1 MGVADS
7 ARKSALATGLVRLWE
22 YDAAAKLLFFLR
34 WLPQRLALPLA
45 ELAGL
50 ACGAAVSR
58 WRDVA
63 ESNLKRALPELD
75 ASARSRVRRGVYRNL
90 GRVALALAKLPA
102 WSEQTV
108 RQHVEF
114 AGLEHFRAAEAK
126 GNGVLLLTGH
136 LGNWELGALAHG
148 AVVGPIS
155 VMVRPIANP
164 LVDRLVEARRSAHGN
179 RVITK
184 RNSAR
189 EVLRTLAAGGT
200 VGILADQNTLPEDA
214 VFVEF
219 FGMPAAAH
227 KGFAQLALRSG
238 AAVVPAFALWNPSSR
253 RHVVEY
259 GPEIE
264 IIRSGAAERDI
275 EINTQRFQRVLED
288 QIRANPE
295 QWLWIHRRWKTQPT
309 ANSV

>member
-1 MGVADS
+1 M
-7 ARKSALATGLVRLWE
+7 ATGVVRLFE
-22 YDAAAKLLFFLR
+22 FGAAAKLLFLLR
-34 WLPQRLALPLA
+34 WLPQRLALPTA
-45 ELAGL
+45 ELAGI
-50 ACGAAVSR
+50 ACGSVVSK

-63 ESNLKRALPELD
+63 ESNLQRALPELD
-75 ASARSRVRRGVYRNL
+75 SAARRRVRLGVYRNL

-102 WSEQTV
+102 WSKRTIL
-108 RQHVEF
+108 QHVDF
-114 AGLEHFRAAEAK
+114 SGLEHFRAAEAK
-126 GNGVLLLTGH
+126 GSGVLLLTGH

-164 LVDRLVEARRSAHGN
+164 LVDRIVEARRSAHGN
-179 RVITK
+179 RVIAK

-189 EVLRTLAAGGT
+189 EVLKSLSAGGT
-200 VGILADQNTLPEDA
+200 VGILADQNALPEDA

-238 AAVVPAFALWNPSSR
+238 AAVVPAFARWDPASG

-264 IIRSGAAERDI
+264 IVRSGVAERDI
-275 EINTQRFQRVLED
+275 ETNTQRFQRVLEE
-288 QIRANPE
+288 QVRANPD
-295 QWLWIHRRWKTQPT
+295 QWLWIHRRWKTQPAT
-309 ANSV
+309 KSV

>member
-1 MGVADS
+1 M
-7 ARKSALATGLVRLWE
+7 ATGFVRLFE
-22 YDAAAKLLFFLR
+22 FGAAAKLLLLLR
-34 WLPQRLALPLA
+34 WLPQRLALPTA
-45 ELAGL
+45 ELAGI
-50 ACGAAVSR
+50 ACGSVVSK

-75 ASARSRVRRGVYRNL
+75 SAARRRVRLGVYRNL

-102 WSEQTV
+102 WSERTIL
-108 RQHVEF
+108 QHVDF
-114 AGLEHFRAAEAK
+114 SGLENFRAAEAK
-126 GNGVLLLTGH
+126 GSGVLLLTGH

-164 LVDRLVEARRSAHGN
+164 LVDRIVEARRSAHGN
-179 RVITK
+179 RVIAK

-189 EVLRTLAAGGT
+189 EVLKALSAGGT

-214 VFVEF
+214 VFVKF

-238 AAVVPAFALWNPSSR
+238 AAVVPAFARWDAASR

-259 GPEIE
+259 APEIE
-264 IIRSGAAERDI
+264 IVRSGVPERDI
-275 EINTQRFQRVLED
+275 EVNTQRFQSVLEE
-288 QIRANPE
+288 QVRANPD
-295 QWLWIHRRWKTQPT
+295 QWLWIHRRWKTQPAT
-309 ANSV
+309 KSV

>member
-1 MGVADS
+1 MV
-7 ARKSALATGLVRLWE
+7 TGFVRLFE
-22 YDAAAKLLFFLR
+22 FGAAAKLLLLLR
-34 WLPQRLALPLA
+34 WLPQRLALPTA
-45 ELAGL
+45 ELAGI
-50 ACGAAVSR
+50 ACGSVVSK

-75 ASARSRVRRGVYRNL
+75 SAARRRVRLGVYRNL

-102 WSEQTV
+102 WSERTIL
-108 RQHVEF
+108 QHVDF
-114 AGLEHFRAAEAK
+114 SGLENFRAAEAK
-126 GNGVLLLTGH
+126 GSGVLLLTGH

-164 LVDRLVEARRSAHGN
+164 LVDRIVEARRSAHGN
-179 RVITK
+179 RVIAK

-189 EVLRTLAAGGT
+189 EVLKALSAGGT
-200 VGILADQNTLPEDA
+200 VGILADQNALPEDA

-238 AAVVPAFALWNPSSR
+238 AAVVPAFARWDPASR

-264 IIRSGAAERDI
+264 IVRSGVAERDI
-275 EINTQRFQRVLED
+275 EINTQRFQRALEE
-288 QIRANPE
+288 QVRANPD
-295 QWLWIHRRWKTQPT
+295 QWLWIHRRWKTQPAT
-309 ANSV
+309 NSV